1 MKFFHKLFD
10 EINKQEKSDI
20 GFITVN
26 IGISVIHSYIKGLK
40 NTKLTDDEIAEK
52 AYELVEKE
60 RSELAGR
67 VNTAITNILDGMYDE
82 KSTKKQ

>member
-26 IGISVIHSYIKGLK
+26 IGISVIHIYIKGLK

-67 VNTAITNILDGMYDE
+67 VSTAITNILDGMYDE